1 MEWLE
6 ITKAIGELGI
16 LIVIAGLFLFF
27 YYKDKTARDEEFK
40 QLFNALIDKETHIL
54 TEKEDRLAKQ
64 VDKSITAELQEITN
78 TLQPTRT
85 LLVRYHNGGKDMN
98 GLSFLKLSVTNE
110 CANTGVRPVINE
122 YQGQFRSSINEV
134 CSEIDRVGYMNI
146 PNREIIK
153 NKDRGTYDLMVAKN
167 TRSSYSYALRNN
179 TGYIIG
185 FVSLIYYED
194 NLVKEN
200 PEQIKEIMSKKATEI
215 STLLS
220 VKEG

>member
-40 QLFNALIDKETHIL
+40 QLFNALIDKEPHVL

-64 VDKSITAELQEITN
+64 IDKSITAELQEITN

-110 CANTGVRPVINE
+110 CVNIGVRPVINE

-185 FVSLIYYED
+185 FISLIYYED

>member
-16 LIVIAGLFLFF
+16 LVVIAGLFLFF
-27 YYKDKTARDEEFK
+27 YYKDKTARDDEFK
-40 QLFNALIDKETHIL
+40 QLFNAILGKETHIL
-54 TEKEDRLAKQ
+54 TVEEDRLAKQ
-64 VDKSITAELQEITN
+64 IDKSITAELQEITN

-98 GLSFLKLSVTNE
+98 GISFLKLSVTNE
-110 CANTGVRPVINE
+110 CANRGVHPVINE

-134 CSEIDRVGYMNI
+134 CSEIDRIGYMNI
-146 PNREIIK
+146 PDREMIK
-153 NKDRGTYDLMVAKN
+153 EKDRGTYDLMIAKK
-167 TRSSYSYALRNN
+167 TRSSYSYALRNS

-200 PEQIKEIMSKKATEI
+200 PEQIKEFMSKKATEI

>member
-40 QLFNALIDKETHIL
+40 QLFNALIDKEPHVL
-54 TEKEDRLAKQ
+54 TEKEDRLARQ
-64 VDKSITAELQEITN
+64 IDKSITAELQEITN

-110 CANTGVRPVINE
+110 CVNIGVRPVINE

-185 FVSLIYYED
+185 FISLIYYED